1 MSATISMDIMVHS
14 VSYSCQTESKIIN
27 LSQTKSDSLKNSVFI
42 QQLEKVNIM
51 KKSRLQRTIG
61 PLSSNQGA
69 QILLVK

>member
-1 MSATISMDIMVHS
+1 MDIMVHS

-61 PLSSNQGA
+61 PLSSKQGA